1 MEKKTENITLRC
13 PPSLKQRVRM
23 LAEVSHRSVSR
34 QVIYLLELGIE
45 SLERIGE
52 DARVLRSHRAPDKI
66 PMIDETEVVEEEG
79 ELAEW

>member
-13 PPSLKQRVRM
+13 PPSLKHRVRM

-45 SLERIGE
+45 SLDLQSGGKIQH
-52 DARVLRSHRAPDKI
+52 RVLTPIVQEQEK
-66 PMIDETEVVEEEG
+66 EEEG

>member
-13 PPSLKQRVRM
+13 PPSLKHRVRI
-23 LAEVSHRSVSR
+23 LAESSHRSVSR

-52 DARVLRSHRAPDKI
+52 DAQILRSHREIDKI
-66 PMIDETEVVEEEG
+66 VMIDETEDKG